1 MEFYSQVPNYI
12 SESEEEKETT
22 SNAKIPKRRPK
33 RSRIWRLEKAFIN
46 KKEALEFV
54 ESEKTWGNHYAN
66 DTEDGHKIYFRC
78 NKAKLRGNQ
87 CPAGVYLFFDSHE
100 ENKVELFRTEEEHDH
115 SKLVASKYG
124 LCVEA
129 KQEIEKLFELKLKPK
144 VILEKLRE
152 KRIEVNNKGQI
163 CAFLKEL
170 KQKKYGEVKISLG
183 VFEQFC
189 IDHKEI
195 PDDEDKGFVA
205 AYYVDYDENDELDDD
220 EDVDNDTDDE
230 NDGKKFRVFLT
241 TKRLIKNASKSNKI
255 HADATYQL
263 IFEGCPV
270 LMDEYTDLDR
280 HFHPFGIN
288 VCSNKKTKDFIF
300 IFKALID
307 IAKNLNVE
315 LKIEILISDASEAI
329 RNAFISVFGEGLLI
343 IMCWA
348 HVRRN
353 VVKTL
358 HLVEK

>member
-1 MEFYSQVPNYI
+1 M
-12 SESEEEKETT
+12 
-22 SNAKIPKRRPK
+22 
-33 RSRIWRLEKAFIN
+33 
-46 KKEALEFV
+46 
-54 ESEKTWGNHYAN
+54 
-66 DTEDGHKIYFRC
+66 
-78 NKAKLRGNQ
+78 
-87 CPAGVYLFFDSHE
+87 
-100 ENKVELFRTEEEHDH
+100 
-115 SKLVASKYG
+115 
-124 LCVEA
+124 
-129 KQEIEKLFELKLKPK
+129 
-144 VILEKLRE
+144 
-152 KRIEVNNKGQI
+152 
-163 CAFLKEL
+163 
-170 KQKKYGEVKISLG
+170 
-183 VFEQFC
+183 
-189 IDHKEI
+189 
-195 PDDEDKGFVA
+195 
-205 AYYVDYDENDELDDD
+205 
-220 EDVDNDTDDE
+220 
-230 NDGKKFRVFLT
+230 
-241 TKRLIKNASKSNKI
+241 KNASKSNKI